1 MMNLLSITLA
11 ISLLFISYT
20 YLIYPWIISLLAK
33 GKQLP
38 DKRYTLEDLPNIAV
52 VFAAYNE
59 EKVIVKKLKN
69 FDAIDYPS
77 EKLAI
82 HLGLDHPDDC
92 TAQLIQENL
101 PSRFPLQLHHFMK
114 RGGKANV
121 LNKIFNEKI
130 ELADYDV
137 IIMMDA
143 NIILK
148 DDCLVELVKYFKDPQ
163 IGLVGAVI
171 KNTIDGAG
179 EIAQQEQFYISK
191 ESEIKVNEGLAF
203 GATIGAFGAC
213 YAIRSAY
220 IKNIPSNFLMEDFY
234 LSLHVFEHG
243 ARCITNPLAVVFE
256 DLPGGIDQEFKRKRR
271 ISTGNFQNLKAYMH
285 LLWSNTWPVGF
296 AFFSH
301 KVLRWFTPF
310 LLFASILASALLFVL
325 YPSIQI
331 YQMVFALMIVNIF
344 LPLID
349 LVLKAMNISLN
360 LLRLHRYFLSMNI
373 AMFLGFIDWVRG
385 VKTNI
390 WKPTERL

>member
-1 MMNLLSITLA
+1 MINLLSIILA
-11 ISLLFISYT
+11 ISLLLISYT

-38 DKRYTLEDLPNIAV
+38 DKRYTFEELPNIAV

-69 FDAIDYPS
+69 FDTIDYPS

-82 HLGLDHPDDC
+82 HLGLDHPDDS

-101 PSRFPLQLHHFMK
+101 PSRFPLQVHHFMK

-148 DDCLVELVKYFKDPQ
+148 DDCLLELVKYFKDPQ
-163 IGLVGAVI
+163 VGLVGAVI

-256 DLPGGIDQEFKRKRR
+256 DLPGSIDQEFKRKRR

-331 YQMVFALMIVNIF
+331 YQMVFVLMIVNIF

-349 LVLKAMNISLN
+349 LVLKAMNISVN

>member
-1 MMNLLSITLA
+1 MMNLLSIIL
-11 ISLLFISYT
+11 IVSLLFISYT
-20 YLIYPWIISLLAK
+20 YLIYPWIVSLLAR
-33 GKQLP
+33 GKQYT
-38 DKRYTLEDLPNIAV
+38 DKSYTLKELPNIAV

-59 EKVIVKKLKN
+59 EKVIVNKLKN
-69 FDAIDYPS
+69 FDVLDYPS
-77 EKLAI
+77 DKLTI
-82 HLGLDHPDDC
+82 HLGLDHPDDG

-101 PSRFPLQLHHFMK
+101 PSRFPLLVHHFMK

-121 LNKIFNEKI
+121 LNKLFNQKI

-143 NIILK
+143 NIILSEN
-148 DDCLVELVKYFKDPQ
+148 CLLELVKYFKDPQ

-213 YAIRSAY
+213 YAIRPAY
-220 IKNIPSNFLMEDFY
+220 VKDIPSNFLMEDFY

-243 ARCITNPLAVVFE
+243 AQCITNPHAVVFE
-256 DLPGGIDQEFKRKRR
+256 DLPGSIDEEFKRKRR
-271 ISTGNFQNLKAYMH
+271 ISTGNFQNLKAYKH

-310 LLFASILASALLFVL
+310 LLFMAIVSSTWLFVL

-331 YQMVFALMIVNIF
+331 YQILFALMIANIF
-344 LPLID
+344 LPLVD
-349 LVLKAMNISLN
+349 LVLKAVNISVN

>member
-1 MMNLLSITLA
+1 MMNLLSIILA
-11 ISLLFISYT
+11 ISLLLISYT

-38 DKRYTLEDLPNIAV
+38 DKRYTFEELPNIAV

-69 FDAIDYPS
+69 FDTIDYPS

-82 HLGLDHPDDC
+82 HLGLDHPDDS

-101 PSRFPLQLHHFMK
+101 PSRFPLQVHHFMK

-121 LNKIFNEKI
+121 LNKIFNERI
-130 ELADYDV
+130 ELSDYEV

-148 DDCLVELVKYFKDPQ
+148 DDCLLELVKYFKDPQ
-163 IGLVGAVI
+163 VGLVGAVI

-220 IKNIPSNFLMEDFY
+220 IKDIPSNFLMEDFY

-243 ARCITNPLAVVFE
+243 ARCVTNPLAVVFE
-256 DLPGGIDQEFKRKRR
+256 DLPGSINQEFKRKRR
-271 ISTGNFQNLKAYMH
+271 ISTGNFQNLQAYMH

-301 KVLRWFTPF
+301 KVLRWFTSFF
-310 LLFASILASALLFVL
+310 LLASIIASTLLFVL

-331 YQMVFALMIVNIF
+331 YQMVFVLMIVNIF

-349 LVLKAMNISLN
+349 LVLKAMNISVN